1 MNGAPATSKFLLNK
15 DFRDIQHLRNL
26 SKLIGNEIA
35 QMTDEGKAHTGT
47 PQPSPSPAPAPA
59 PAP

>member
-1 MNGAPATSKFLLNK
+1 MNGPPATSKFLLK
-15 DFRDIQHLRNL
+15 SDFRDIQHLRNL

-47 PQPSPSPAPAPA
+47 P
-59 PAP
+59 